1 MTVTMPKTSAFIDM
15 LEMILGDRPPLNE
28 TGEAWDLSKVSDG
41 TYVTWL
47 RNAAGERRG
56 AVVTNI
62 NATCY
67 LGGKL
72 VMMPEAGLGDQAK
85 SRQAEEIVVEAVEEI
100 VNMMRSVI
108 NKQAGNEHVSPEPT
122 QPMTP
127 VAADGP
133 EAWVLAPSTRLDLA
147 GECSFGPLQVA
158 VVFA

>member
-1 MTVTMPKTSAFIDM
+1 MTVTLPATNDFISM

-28 TGEAWDLSKVSDG
+28 TKDAWDLAKAPEG
-41 TYVTWL
+41 THITWL
-47 RNAAGERRG
+47 SNAEGVKRG

-62 NATCY
+62 NATLY

-72 VMMPEAGLGDQAK
+72 VMMPEAGLGDRAK
-85 SRQAEEIVVEAVEEI
+85 SREVEETIVEALEEI

-108 NKQAGNEHVSPEPT
+108 NKQAGNEHVSPEST

-133 EAWVLAPSTRLDLA
+133 EAWLLAPTTRLDLV